1 MKFRR
6 AVLLVTLGLGILL
19 APLAAD
25 AQPPAKVYR
34 IGFLLISPSQAALS
48 IEAFREA
55 LRERGYA
62 EGQNI
67 VFEYRYAE
75 GRVEPLADLATELVR
90 LKVDVIVTQGTP
102 AARAAKNATSAIPIV
117 MAAGLDPV
125 ETGLVA
131 SLARPG
137 GNLTGV
143 TSTVPELS
151 GKTLELLR
159 EIVPRVARVAVLWNP
174 VNPANAIMV
183 RQTQVAARAFGVQ
196 LQSLEVRD
204 ANELESA
211 FAAIIKERTRA
222 FLVLA
227 EPLFLTHRK
236 QIVDFA
242 AKHRLP
248 AMYERRDFV
257 DAGGLMSYGV
267 NFPDNFR
274 RAATFVDKIL
284 KGAKPAD
291 LPVEQPTRFELV
303 INLKTAKALG
313 LTIPQSIL
321 IRVDEVIR

>member
-1 MKFRR
+1 MKFCR
-6 AVLLVTLGLGILL
+6 AVLLITLALGIFS

-25 AQPPAKVYR
+25 AQQARKVFR
-34 IGFLLISPSQAALS
+34 IGFLLISPSQAAPS

-67 VFEYRYAE
+67 VFEVRCAE
-75 GRVEPLADLATELVR
+75 GRVEPLPDLATELVR
-90 LKVDVIVTQGTP
+90 LGVDIIVTQGTP
-102 AARAAKNATSAIPIV
+102 AARAAKNATSTIPIV

-159 EIVPRVARVAVLWNP
+159 EIVPRVPRVAVLWNH
-174 VNPANAIMV
+174 VNPANALMV
-183 RQTQVAARAFGVQ
+183 RETEVAARAFGVQ
-196 LQSLEVRD
+196 LQSLGVRD
-204 ANELESA
+204 ASELESA
-211 FAAIIKERTRA
+211 FAAIIKERARA
-222 FLVLA
+222 LLVLA

-236 QIVDFA
+236 RIVDLA
-242 AKHRLP
+242 ATHRLP

-267 NFPDNFR
+267 NFPDDFR
-274 RAATFVDKIL
+274 RVATFVDKIL

-313 LTIPQSIL
+313 LTIAQSVL
-321 IRVDEVIR
+321 MRADEVIR